1 MGAGQPAVRCRALR
15 VCPCPA
21 TGTDQPHRPCGVSC
35 WVSEVPFPFMFYC
48 AWLAVCCLALRSLSV
63 CPPVRQFPGVF
74 SQWACSLL
82 SLCHTVS
89 LLAACRL
96 PVCVQRLCD
105 HSSFHRSCQRS
116 LTCPQRCEDIVLSDR
131 KDVTVVSLSLLLC
144 LFPSECLL
152 KMSFFALQLPYCVS

>member
-1 MGAGQPAVRCRALR
+1 MGAGQPAVRCRALC
-15 VCPCPA
+15 VCPCTA

-35 WVSEVPFPFMFYC
+35 WVLGGPFPFMFYC
-48 AWLAVCCLALRSLSV
+48 AWLSVCCLALRSLSV

-82 SLCHTVS
+82 SLCHSVS

-105 HSSFHRSCQRS
+105 HSSFHCSCRLS
-116 LTCPQRCEDIVLSDR
+116 PALSAVKISCCLTG
-131 KDVTVVSLSLLLC
+131 
-144 LFPSECLL
+144 
-152 KMSFFALQLPYCVS
+152 KMSPWFLCPCCCVCFPLTAF